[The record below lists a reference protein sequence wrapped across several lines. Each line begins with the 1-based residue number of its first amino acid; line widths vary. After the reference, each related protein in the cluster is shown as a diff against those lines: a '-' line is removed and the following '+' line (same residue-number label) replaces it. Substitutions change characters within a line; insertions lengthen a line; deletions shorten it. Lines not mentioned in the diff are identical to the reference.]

1 MVEGKPIYCHQVILA
16 SRSVYFEASFSHEFT
31 EKEQRVAT
39 YNDVPYDFFMIFLR
53 HIYSDSVKVE
63 TKYIYELLS
72 VSYFLEPNFSFSSP
86 TDSVSAHLRRS
97 VSKSWLS
104 TSTLRLFARSSSMQT
119 LSIARD
125 LRRHACSSLRRT
137 TTMSSR
143 VWASKT

>member
-72 VSYFLEPNFSFSSP
+72 VSHP
-86 TDSVSAHLRRS
+86 TLINQYSLARRS
-97 VSKSWLS
+97 FQCKFIQEEVRAN
-104 TSTLRLFARSSSMQT
+104 T
-119 LSIARD
+119 
-125 LRRHACSSLRRT
+125 CSAYQR
-137 TTMSSR
+137 
-143 VWASKT
+143 